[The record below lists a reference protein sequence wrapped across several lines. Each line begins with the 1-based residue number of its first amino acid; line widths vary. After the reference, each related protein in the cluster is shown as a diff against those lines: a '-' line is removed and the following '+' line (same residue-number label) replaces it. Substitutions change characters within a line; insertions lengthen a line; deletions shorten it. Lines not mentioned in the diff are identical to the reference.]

1 MNDYKT
7 FRVTII
13 DDEASVIKC
22 EYPLVSNVVM
32 YKVCAAD
39 TKRFDQT
46 IQRNIPGVY
55 IIRKI
60 DKRDDSDSLYRYY
73 IGQTIE
79 MAQRMR
85 YHNRNKNA
93 PLDFIYCTLRKEDDF
108 PELQGCLQY
117 IETQIIEKADNT
129 KLENSDTKSNS
140 NFKIS
145 QDLISV
151 AEKYINQFVTMASLL
166 GYKELFNQ
174 SAKEAL
180 SNRNGNGND
189 NNRTDVNVMLTIGE
203 ADAHGIYYADNSLKV
218 LAGSRCGKSD
228 MATKRDGGN
237 KKYDLNLIK
246 TLKEKGYLSNEG
258 IFLQDKLFESPSKA
272 ARIILGYPIS
282 GLIAWHVN
290 KDESLNDY
298 IGRIA
303 TEM

>member
-39 TKRFDQT
+39 AKLFYQT
-46 IQRNIPGVY
+46 IRSNTPGIYV
-55 IIRKI
+55 IRKI
-60 DKRDDSDSLYRYY
+60 DKSDDSDSQYRYY

-79 MAQRMR
+79 MAQRIR
-85 YHNRNKNA
+85 NHNRNKDMS
-93 PLDFIYCTLRKEDDF
+93 LDFIYCTLRKEDDF

-117 IETQIIEKADNT
+117 IETQIIKKADNT
-129 KLENSDTKSNS
+129 KLKNSDTKSNS

-151 AEKYINQFVTMASLL
+151 ADKYINQFVTMASLL

-180 SNRNGNGND
+180 SNGND

-228 MATKRDGGN
+228 MATKSDGGN
-237 KKYDLNLIK
+237 KKYDLELIK

-258 IFLQDKLFESPSKA
+258 VFLNDKLFESPSKA

-282 GLIAWHVN
+282 GLTAWHVN
-290 KDESLNDY
+290 KNESLNDY
-298 IGRIA
+298 MERIA

>member
-60 DKRDDSDSLYRYY
+60 DERDDSDSLYRYY

-85 YHNRNKNA
+85 YHNRNKNV

-129 KLENSDTKSNS
+129 KLENCDMKSNS
-140 NFKIS
+140 KFKIS
-145 QDLISV
+145 HDLISV

-180 SNRNGNGND
+180 SNGIDNNND
-189 NNRTDVNVMLTIGE
+189 NNRTDVNVMLNIGE

-228 MATKRDGGN
+228 MATKSDGGN
-237 KKYDLNLIK
+237 KKYDLELIK

-258 IFLQDKLFESPSKA
+258 VFLNDKLFESPSKA
-272 ARIILGYPIS
+272 ARIILGYPVS
-282 GLIAWHVN
+282 GLTAWHVN
-290 KDESLNDY
+290 KNESLNDY
-298 IGRIA
+298 IERIS

>member
-39 TKRFDQT
+39 AKLFYQT
-46 IQRNIPGVY
+46 IRSNTPGIYV
-55 IIRKI
+55 IRKI
-60 DKRDDSDSLYRYY
+60 DKSDDSDSQYRYY

-79 MAQRMR
+79 MAQRIR
-85 YHNRNKNA
+85 NHNRNKDMS
-93 PLDFIYCTLRKEDDF
+93 LDFIYCTLRKEDDF

-117 IETQIIEKADNT
+117 IETQIIKKADNT
-129 KLENSDTKSNS
+129 KLKNSDTKSNS

-151 AEKYINQFVTMASLL
+151 ADKYINQFVTMASLL

-180 SNRNGNGND
+180 SNGND

-228 MATKRDGGN
+228 MATKSDGGN
-237 KKYDLNLIK
+237 KKYDLELIK
-246 TLKEKGYLSNEG
+246 TLKKKGYLSNEG
-258 IFLQDKLFESPSKA
+258 VFLNDKLFESPSKA
-272 ARIILGYPIS
+272 ARIILGYPVS
-282 GLIAWHVN
+282 GLTAWHVN
-290 KDESLNDY
+290 KNESLNDY
-298 IGRIA
+298 IERIS

>member
-60 DKRDDSDSLYRYY
+60 DERDDSDSLYRYY
-73 IGQTIE
+73 IGQAIE

-180 SNRNGNGND
+180 SNRNGNDND